1 MRMQDQFSLNHC
13 AHNAIMLTNT
23 FFSRVP
29 GSVEWIRNTT
39 TTNLGSLTSRLFIRN
54 KYHLTLLLSEEKDI
68 LSDVA
73 SFDDAD
79 LTIFN
84 TEHLELSS
92 ESDSISSPL
101 HHPTKNNYWFKG
113 PTQKQDT
120 NLVDYL
126 FKTSSVGARR
136 LSVYNQIRN
145 RETIVSIASKIII
158 NFRNLLLHP
167 IYESTYFTHTVL
179 VRFAPLYAVQRNNSI
194 INDPADMGRFARG
207 WT

>member
-101 HHPTKNNYWFKG
+101 HHPTK
-113 PTQKQDT
+113 KQL
-120 NLVDYL
+120 LVQGSYT
-126 FKTSSVGARR
+126 KTRYQFRR
-136 LSVYNQIRN
+136 LPVQDLKCRGEAVVRLQSNQEQGN
-145 RETIVSIASKIII
+145 YSFHCK
-158 NFRNLLLHP
+158 
-167 IYESTYFTHTVL
+167 
-179 VRFAPLYAVQRNNSI
+179 
-194 INDPADMGRFARG
+194 
-207 WT
+207 

>member
-1 MRMQDQFSLNHC
+1 
-13 AHNAIMLTNT
+13 MLTNT

-73 SFDDAD
+73 LFDDAD

-84 TEHLELSS
+84 IWNFLPNQAQYRHRY
-92 ESDSISSPL
+92 IIPQ
-101 HHPTKNNYWFKG
+101 KNKG

-120 NLVDYL
+120 NFVDYL